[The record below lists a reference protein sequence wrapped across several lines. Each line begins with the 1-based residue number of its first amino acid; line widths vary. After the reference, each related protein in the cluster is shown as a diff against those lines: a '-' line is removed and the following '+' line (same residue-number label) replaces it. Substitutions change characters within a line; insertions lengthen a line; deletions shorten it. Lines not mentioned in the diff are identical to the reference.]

1 MSEENTVLFIYGTL
15 KRGAANHGVL
25 AGQKFLGTARSIP
38 GYRLYVVAD
47 YPGLVRDPADT
58 RGVTG
63 ELWSVTPTALA
74 GLDAFEGLLEKL
86 YRRDRISLATPHEN
100 IEVQTYFYL
109 RNTRGRR
116 PIISGVWPIDG
127 KLIP

>member
-1 MSEENTVLFIYGTL
+1 MSEENTLLFIYGTL
-15 KRGAANHGVL
+15 KRGAANHSVI
-25 AGQKFLGTARSIP
+25 AGQKFLGEARSVP
-38 GYRLYVVAD
+38 GHRLYVVAD
-47 YPGLVRDPADT
+47 YPGLVRDPTDT

-74 GLDAFEGLLEKL
+74 GLDAFEGLPEKL
-86 YRRDRISLATPHEN
+86 YRRDHIALSAPQETT
-100 IEVQTYFYL
+100 EVETYFYL

-116 PIISGVWPIDG
+116 PIISGVWPTDG